1 MIKIV
6 LVGALLT
13 SSNAQGKEVHIQCPA
28 RYPASFVNLPDV
40 PKGWDGQARVSGG
53 VLLLGATYVE
63 GEITRDSYGE
73 MIGGPERKTKTGFER
88 RYSTDG
94 QIKDKWILC
103 RYGDDGAIELFHRVP
118 ADITQCVI
126 KTKPQKLPKDLIVT
140 ATCT

>member
-1 MIKIV
+1 MIKI
-6 LVGALLT
+6 LLFGAALM
-13 SSNAQGKEVHIQCPA
+13 SSTTQGKEIHIQCPA
-28 RYPASFVNLPDV
+28 RYPTSFATLPAI

-73 MIGGPERKTKTGFER
+73 MIGGPEIKTRNGLER
-88 RYSTDG
+88 RYPTNG

-126 KTKPQKLPKDLIVT
+126 NTKPQKFPKDLIVT
-140 ATCT
+140 ARCK

>member
-1 MIKIV
+1 MIKI
-6 LVGALLT
+6 LLLGAFFV
-13 SSNAQGKEVHIQCPA
+13 SSAVQGKEVHIQCPA
-28 RYPASFVNLPDV
+28 RYPANFVNLPDV

-73 MIGGPERKTKTGFER
+73 MIGRPEIKTKSGFER
-88 RYSTDG
+88 RYPTDG

-118 ADITQCVI
+118 ADITHCVI
-126 KTKPQKLPKDLIVT
+126 RTNPQKFPKDLIVN
-140 ATCT
+140 ATCK